1 MATNTIK
8 TRIKHKIG
16 TAAEWQTA
24 ATNSQFKPLEGELI
38 VYESATTPMLKVG
51 DGSSLVTAL
60 PFVGGN
66 PIASITRSGTTFT
79 ATHIDGTTSTFTQQ
93 DNNTTYSPATT
104 STAGLMSAADK
115 TKLDGIAT
123 GATKITVDSA
133 LSSTSTNPVQN
144 KVVNTAIS
152 NLNTLVGDTSVAT
165 QIANATADMLTID
178 TTDSDAGTVPR
189 TNSDLLGGKPLEYF
203 AHSVN
208 GKTPDSAGNVALTA
222 SDIGALASGGTAAN
236 SSKLNGQVASYY
248 ASKTDVSSLTASDVG
263 AAAIAFYTLSFP
275 VSGWVLGSDGAYTQQ
290 VAVSGL
296 TQNNN
301 GHVDIDM
308 SSATVNTAADL
319 QDAWAMVGRAQ
330 SIAGALK
337 LTCFDGA
344 PEIDIS
350 VKLEVIT

>member
-1 MATNTIK
+1 MATNTLK

-104 STAGLMSAADK
+104 SANGLMSASDK
-115 TKLDGIAT
+115 STLNN
-123 GATKITVDSA
+123 
-133 LSSTSTNPVQN
+133 LS
-144 KVVNTAIS
+144 
-152 NLNTLVGDTSVAT
+152 TLVGNTSVST

-189 TNSDLLGGKPLEYF
+189 TNSDLLGGKSLEYF

-275 VSGWVLGSDGAYTQQ
+275 VSGWVLGNDGAYTQQ